1 MIFRLQSIAPQ
12 TAHVFTFLADEA
24 PSDAALQPPNLL
36 AGRFEVADGVKWT
49 LWNLVGEQFDAG
61 WQGFADV
68 EAARPLAVVPI
79 EAVPVW
85 AMAWSGW
92 WALLAV
98 GFATAHILLAVDD
111 SIRPPGRPP
120 TRVGPSCPFQW
131 HVKSL
136 HKTLWS
142 PRNRLGGSGW

>member
-1 MIFRLQSIAPQ
+1 MIFRLRSIAPQ

-36 AGRFEVADGVKWT
+36 AGRLEVADGVKWT
-49 LWNLVGEQFDAG
+49 LWILVGEEFDAG
-61 WQGFADV
+61 REMLADV
-68 EAARPLAVVPI
+68 EAARSLLVVPI
-79 EAVPVW
+79 EGVPVRP
-85 AMAWSGW
+85 MARSGW

-98 GFATAHILLAVDD
+98 GFATAHVLLAVDD
-111 SIRPPGRPP
+111 SIRPPGPP
-120 TRVGPSCPFQW
+120 ARVGTSCPFQR

-142 PRNRLGGSGW
+142 PRNRLGGSG